1 MADSIDSV
9 NLRTMSRASVIAQHA
24 RPCALGRAEQ
34 ASLDRVS
41 EEARGRRILDIGV
54 GGGRTVPTLR
64 AISHDYLGIDCSP
77 GMVAACRQ
85 RYADVRFEHA
95 DPRAMP
101 QFADGSV
108 FLAVSSSSGIGL
120 VSHEDR
126 LRILRSVHRVLQPG
140 GLFVF
145 SMHNRDSPRYRRG
158 FRLPALEWSGN
169 PLRMLV
175 RTACFGRDTL
185 RRLRNRRRLLPL
197 EVHAEDYAVVN
208 DSDHDYGTVRY
219 CITLAQQRR
228 QLVDT
233 GFAHGA
239 EAYDPDGRAVHDGTA
254 HDAIALIARKPPA
267 AGQHGG

>member
-1 MADSIDSV
+1 MTESIDSV
-9 NLRTMSRASVIAQHA
+9 NLRTMSRASVIAHYA

-41 EEARGRRILDIGV
+41 EEARGKRILDIGV
-54 GGGRTVPTLR
+54 GGGRSVQALR
-64 AISHDYLGIDCSP
+64 AISHDYLGIDYSP
-77 GMVAACRQ
+77 GMVAACRK
-85 RYADVRFEHA
+85 RYAGVRFEHA
-95 DPRAMP
+95 DARAMP

-145 SMHNRDSPRYRRG
+145 SMHNRDSPRYRSG
-158 FRLPALEWSGN
+158 FRLPAMEWSGN

-175 RTACFGRDTL
+175 RTACFGRDTV

-197 EVHAEDYAVVN
+197 EVHAEGYALVN
-208 DSDHDYGTVRY
+208 DSGHDYCTMRY
-219 CITLAQQRR
+219 CITLEQQRR
-228 QLVDT
+228 QLVDS
-233 GFAHGA
+233 GFAHGT
-239 EAYDPDGRAVHDGTA
+239 EAYDLAGRPVHGGTPD
-254 HDAIALIARKPPA
+254 DALALIARKPLATGRP
-267 AGQHGG
+267 GG